1 MSSSIDDAPDLS
13 RIPRTISG
21 RRRISPSFRTLK
33 WLSFAHS
40 AVYFGLI
47 ALWISHSAPGLKTAF
62 GWAHGWGWILMCVL
76 CLLALRA
83 RVIPLWLAVC
93 VAVIGAVGPFVGSAA
108 FVVEERRRAGGRT
121 AEIT

>member
-1 MSSSIDDAPDLS
+1 MSTLG
-13 RIPRTISG
+13 RIPESIG
-21 RRRISPSFRTLK
+21 GQRRISPSFRTLK

-47 ALWISHSAPGLKTAF
+47 ALWISHSAPGLKTAL

-108 FVVEERRRAGGRT
+108 FVVEERRRTGRT
-121 AEIT
+121 GASAT

>member
-1 MSSSIDDAPDLS
+1 MSRPTDEVPDLG
-13 RIPRTISG
+13 RVPTTISG
-21 RRRISPSFRTLK
+21 RRPLSPSFRTLK

-47 ALWISHSAPGLKTAF
+47 ALWVTHTAPGLKTVL

-108 FVVEERRRAGGRT
+108 FVVEERRRAERSPR
-121 AEIT
+121 

>member
-1 MSSSIDDAPDLS
+1 MSTLG
-13 RIPRTISG
+13 RIPASVSG

-40 AVYFGLI
+40 AVYIGLI
-47 ALWISHSAPGLKTAF
+47 TLWISHTAPGVKTIL

-76 CLLALRA
+76 CVLALRA

-93 VAVIGAVGPFVGSAA
+93 VAMIGAVGPFVGSIG
-108 FVVEERRRAGGRT
+108 FLVEERRHPRAGRAPET
-121 AEIT
+121 P